1 MLSYKGLGL
10 LERYLDQ
17 EQNWRGGSIDAL
29 ADASQRWQ
37 AKVVRRTLRAQRR
50 ARPFCSGTLIWQL
63 NDLDDTITWSLIDAD
78 NEPKRAWQAALQGFR
93 RF

>member
-10 LERYLDQ
+10 LDRYLST
-17 EQNWRGGSIDAL
+17 EQGWRGGSADAL

-50 ARPFCSGTLIWQL
+50 ASPFCSGTLIWQL
-63 NDLDDTITWSLIDAD
+63 NDLDDVISWSLIDAD
-78 NEPKRAWQAALQGFR
+78 NEPKRAWSTALREFR
-93 RF
+93 KF

>member
-17 EQNWRGGSIDAL
+17 EENWRGGSADEL

-37 AKVVRRTLRAQRR
+37 AKVVRRTLHAHRR

-63 NDLDDTITWSLIDAD
+63 NDLDDVISWSLIDAD
-78 NEPKRAWQAALQGFR
+78 NQPKRAWYAALRGFR